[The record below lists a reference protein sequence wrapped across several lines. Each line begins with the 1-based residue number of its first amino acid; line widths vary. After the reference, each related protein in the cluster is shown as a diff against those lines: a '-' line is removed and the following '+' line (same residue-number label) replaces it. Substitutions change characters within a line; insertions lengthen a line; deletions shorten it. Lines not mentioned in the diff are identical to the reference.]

1 MNLLPFENIVIFSP
15 LSKNEIKNSLKNNIE
30 WNTELG
36 MTFNKNAIRD
46 FEGFVKG
53 GKFKIRR
60 ILKSGINS
68 FIPIVTGHIIDNIN
82 GSKIELRLK
91 LHKVVTILA
100 IVFTIFSGSIFITT
114 LFSKPN
120 EQSVELMNDKFVK
133 ERFSTEQ
140 YDELLKI
147 TKPKGIDW
155 NGLILFISPYLMCIV
170 FFNYEAKIVKN
181 KLNLILKIENH
192 IC

>member
-1 MNLLPFENIVIFSP
+1 
-15 LSKNEIKNSLKNNIE
+15 
-30 WNTELG
+30 
-36 MTFNKNAIRD
+36 
-46 FEGFVKG
+46 
-53 GKFKIRR
+53 
-60 ILKSGINS
+60 
-68 FIPIVTGHIIDNIN
+68 
-82 GSKIELRLK
+82 
-91 LHKVVTILA
+91 
-100 IVFTIFSGSIFITT
+100 
-114 LFSKPN
+114 
-120 EQSVELMNDKFVK
+120 MNDKFVK